1 MRPLIC
7 LLVSACGH
15 AAPLHTVDFAEAR
28 RSFHTRLVREGPSPQ
43 GGAAVTVAADAHEVP
58 YTSGALQ
65 LRAWVSNTPS
75 GAPRPAVVYVHGASA
90 FRAGHW
96 EATRPLRDAGFI
108 VMTPILRS
116 ENGSPGAYSL
126 FYDEVDDVVAAGEA
140 LAKLPGVDPTR
151 VYLAGHSDGGTLVM
165 LAAMTSTR
173 FRAAAAFSGLVDAS
187 GLRGD
192 PTEVPFDQTNAEEYR
207 MRSAIEF
214 PGSFKCPVRI
224 YYGADEAYT
233 EGLVE
238 LARRAHA
245 LGRDVEAVRVPGD
258 HDTMKAAALPLAI
271 ELFRHHPAD
280 PAS

>member
-7 LLVSACGH
+7 LMLLACGH
-15 AAPLHTVDFAEAR
+15 AAPPRPLDFAEAR
-28 RSFHTRLVREGPSPQ
+28 RSFHTRLVHQGPSPQ
-43 GGAAVTVAADAHEVP
+43 VAGPVAVADDAREVP
-58 YTSGALQ
+58 YTSGGLQ
-65 LRAWVSNTPS
+65 LRAWVSPPAD
-75 GAPRPAVVYVHGASA
+75 GPPRPAVVYVHGASA
-90 FRAGHW
+90 FRADHW
-96 EATRPLRDAGFI
+96 AATRPLRDAGFI

-140 LAKLPGVDPTR
+140 LAKLPGVDPNR

-165 LAAMTSTR
+165 LAAMTSPR

-192 PTEVPFDQTNAEEYR
+192 PTEIPFDQTNPQEYR

-224 YYGADEAYT
+224 YYGADEQYT
-233 EGLVE
+233 KGLIE

-258 HDTMKAAALPLAI
+258 HDSMKAAAFPLAI
-271 ELFRHHPAD
+271 ELFRRD
-280 PAS
+280 PAAPSR